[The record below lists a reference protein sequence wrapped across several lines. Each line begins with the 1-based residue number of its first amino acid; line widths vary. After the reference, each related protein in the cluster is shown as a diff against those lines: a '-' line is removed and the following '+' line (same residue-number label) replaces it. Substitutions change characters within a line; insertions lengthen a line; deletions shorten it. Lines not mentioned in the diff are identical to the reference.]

1 MNIPRFPRGRRLVI
15 LRCNVLVLASPHLA
29 KPTSHPSALRNASNG
44 ILPRRLRRWCL
55 RRISACAMVSTRTSP
70 CTPSKTRGTN
80 GAPTQQQPFKTKPL
94 EHMDLM
100 ERVYAGAAATG
111 KHAGMGPL
119 SSGMP
124 PHGMP
129 DRVSENVMDCL
140 LFDDAPLHSTADGSA
155 NGKCRKQAAP
165 GTVAS
170 SMDNLVDAVNYLAR
184 LMTVPGLQGGG
195 PLFSFACSL
204 MDSPDNCDLIMGLP
218 LDYIVNWL
226 KEKRVITHQPVVVEW
241 SRGARLFGQDGV
253 IDMD

>member
-1 MNIPRFPRGRRLVI
+1 MNVGYY
-15 LRCNVLVLASPHLA
+15 N
-29 KPTSHPSALRNASNG
+29 N
-44 ILPRRLRRWCL
+44 
-55 RRISACAMVSTRTSP
+55 
-70 CTPSKTRGTN
+70 
-80 GAPTQQQPFKTKPL
+80 
-94 EHMDLM
+94 
-100 ERVYAGAAATG
+100 AATLDS
-111 KHAGMGPL
+111 GMGPL

-165 GTVAS
+165 GKGENTVG
-170 SMDNLVDAVNYLAR
+170 DYLAR